1 MIPNF
6 KSLYESIMKSW
17 DDFCNEYDCE
27 HMEMMRCEL
36 SYLTQT

>member
-17 DDFCNEYDCE
+17 NEFWEVCTAEDIEKMKEDVKPC
-27 HMEMMRCEL
+27 ML
-36 SYLTQT
+36 